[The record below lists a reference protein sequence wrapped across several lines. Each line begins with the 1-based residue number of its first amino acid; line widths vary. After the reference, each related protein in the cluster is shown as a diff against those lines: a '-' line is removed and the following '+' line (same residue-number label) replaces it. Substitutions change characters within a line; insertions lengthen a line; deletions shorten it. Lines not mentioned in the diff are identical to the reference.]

1 MKRLVGVAGAL
12 ALALG
17 IFAPAALAADT
28 LPHTGRVIIS
38 TQGDVTIPA
47 GDQADVVVVI
57 RGNADIEGTVNT
69 LVVIEGT
76 ADLAAARLET
86 VVAVRSTIEARA
98 GTVILG
104 ELQRLDSTV
113 HQQGNAEIVGGITDL
128 TDVFVEAGAVLAPAL
143 ILLWIGFGL
152 AAIAAALFLAA
163 IATRQVREAEQLMAR
178 DPLMTFAVGL
188 VGAIAVPVAAVLLL
202 VTVVGAPLGLG
213 VLFAV
218 LPLLAY
224 AGYLVAAIW
233 TGEWVLRRVSPG
245 PEPERPYLGAVIGVA
260 ILGVIG
266 LVPWLGLI
274 VTVASILGFGA
285 LLRLGFRAM
294 RGTPR
299 AAPAT
304 APAPVPM
311 GA

>member
-1 MKRLVGVAGAL
+1 MKRLVAVAGAL
-12 ALALG
+12 ALALAV
-17 IFAPAALAADT
+17 FAPVALAADT
-28 LPHTGRVIIS
+28 LPHSGRVIIS

-47 GDQADVVVVI
+47 GDQADVVVVV
-57 RGNADIEGTVNT
+57 RGNANIQGTVNT

-76 ADLAAARLET
+76 ADLAAAQLET

-113 HQQGNAEIVGGITDL
+113 HQQGNVEIVGGITDM
-128 TDVFVEAGAVLAPAL
+128 TDWFVEAGAVLAPAL
-143 ILLWIGFGL
+143 ILLWIGFGV
-152 AAIAAALFLAA
+152 AAIVAALFLAA
-163 IATRQVREAEQLMAR
+163 IATRQVREAGQLMAR
-178 DPLMTFAVGL
+178 DPLMTFAVGFL
-188 VGAIAVPVAAVLLL
+188 GAIALPVAAVLLL

-233 TGEWVLRRVSPG
+233 TGEWVLRRLSPG
-245 PEPERPYLGAVIGVA
+245 PERDRPYLGAVVGVV
-260 ILGVIG
+260 ILGIIG

-285 LLRLGFRAM
+285 LLRLGFQAI

-299 AAPAT
+299 STTGPVP
-304 APAPVPM
+304 APAPLS
-311 GA
+311 A